1 MKHIAIVLRRSPYG
15 DINAAEAVRHAM
27 GGVADELGVDLILV
41 DAGVL
46 LAKQGQDDTET
57 GFTNLEES
65 LKDCIEMGV
74 DVYADKHSIR
84 EQDMDTANIPEGIK
98 VVTGSEIADIIKNA
112 KTTMIY

>member
-1 MKHIAIVLRRSPYG
+1 MGKIAIILRRAPYG

-57 GFTNLEES
+57 GFTNLEEV
-65 LKDCIEMGV
+65 LTDCIEMGV
-74 DVYADKHSIR
+74 DVYADKHSLR
-84 EQDMDTANIPEGIK
+84 EQDMDAADIPEGIK
-98 VVTGSEIADIIKNA
+98 VVNGTEIAEIIKTA

>member
-1 MKHIAIVLRRSPYG
+1 MKHLAIILRRSPYG

-27 GGVADELGVDLILV
+27 GGAADELGVDLILV

-46 LAKQGQDDTET
+46 LAKQGQDDAET
-57 GFTNLEES
+57 GFTNLGES
-65 LKDCIEMGV
+65 LMDCIEMGV

-84 EQDMDTANIPEGIK
+84 EQDMDTADIPEGIK
-98 VVTGSEIADIIKNA
+98 VVTGSEIAEIIKNA

>member
-1 MKHIAIVLRRSPYG
+1 MKHLAIILRRSPYG

-27 GGVADELGVDLILV
+27 GGAADELGVDLILV

-46 LAKQGQDDTET
+46 LAKQGQDDTDT
-57 GFTNLEES
+57 GFTNLGEA
-65 LKDCIEMGV
+65 LTDCIEMGV

-84 EQDMDTANIPEGIK
+84 EQDMDTADIPEGIK

>member
-1 MKHIAIVLRRSPYG
+1 MKHIVIILRRSPYG

-27 GGVADELGVDLILV
+27 GGAADELGVDLILV

-46 LAKQGQDDTET
+46 LAKQGQDDTDT
-57 GFTNLEES
+57 GFTNLGES
-65 LKDCIEMGV
+65 LMDCIEMGV
-74 DVYADKHSIR
+74 DVYADKHSLR
-84 EQDMDTANIPEGIK
+84 EQNMDTADIPEGIK